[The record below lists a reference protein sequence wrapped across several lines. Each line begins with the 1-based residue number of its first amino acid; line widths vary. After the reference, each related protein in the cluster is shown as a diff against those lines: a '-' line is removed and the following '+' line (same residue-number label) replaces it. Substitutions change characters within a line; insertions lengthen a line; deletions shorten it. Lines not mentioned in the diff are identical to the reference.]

1 LNGTHQLLLFI
12 VHTNMLG
19 ENINSTENAEALLG
33 VSMEIGL
40 EVNTEKAK
48 YLAVSPPECRTKS

>member
-1 LNGTHQLLLFI
+1 
-12 VHTNMLG
+12 MLG